1 MSFKRLEPEDFVI
14 STDSIIAG
22 AFNGTNEPGSSTLN
36 SGVSAEYYAVYGGST
51 ADYFVTIGATQSLEL
66 PEADAAIKG
75 MAIYKQFANIIQG
88 DADAE
93 AKGGKGNIAGVGAE
107 FVAVVVDRSKFRQS
121 IFPNTFEIGGTKAVT
136 SSVEYTSA
144 GRKYASEG
152 SKYYLYPDIG
162 TALVYDESIAGKA
175 QATGLKVDSEEVL
188 TSNYVFVRARNAEF
202 NYSQNPTFID
212 KQTGGVRYTDFIT
225 APQTFISTVGLYND
239 NGDCLAVAKLS
250 KPLKKD
256 FTKEALIRIKL
267 DF

>member
-22 AFNGTNEPGSSTLN
+22 AFGGTNVPGENPLN
-36 SGVSAEYYAVYGGST
+36 SGVSEEYYKVFGGST
-51 ADYFVTIGATQSLEL
+51 SDYFVTIGATQSLEL
-66 PEADAAIKG
+66 PEADDAIKG
-75 MAIYKQFANIIQG
+75 MTVYKQFANIIQG
-88 DADAE
+88 DADDE
-93 AKGGKGNIAGVGAE
+93 AKGGKGNIANVGAN

-121 IFPNTFEIGGTKAVT
+121 IFPNTFEIDGVKPVT

-144 GRKYASEG
+144 GRKYAAAG
-152 SKYYLYPDIG
+152 GQYYLYPDIG
-162 TALVYDESIAGKA
+162 TALATSGVTAKTKV
-175 QATGLKVDSEEVL
+175 TGLKVDSEEVL

-239 NGDCLAVAKLS
+239 SGDCLAVAKLS